1 MKYLV
6 KIRVVYGQKRKK
18 KHLPFATDMITV
30 VQYWSKSNNPTIPIV
45 QEGKIDL
52 AKEDTRTALVGDC
65 IQNISGTGI
74 VGVKLQ

>member
-1 MKYLV
+1 
-6 KIRVVYGQKRKK
+6 
-18 KHLPFATDMITV
+18 MITV
-30 VQYWSKSNNPTIPIV
+30 VQYWSKSNNPTIPVV

-65 IQNISGTGI
+65 IQNISGAGI